1 MSAGGGSSVEL
12 DVRDSNGQAEGEDV
26 SSSAVAAAGTRAAI
40 RAALSSLQPADARAA
55 RAILDDPGAAVYLTV
70 TEVAARAKTSASTVV
85 RACQELGFRG
95 FHDLKL
101 ALARDL
107 GAATVTARDI
117 GESDSPG
124 DVLRKVLA
132 SDAEAIGGS
141 LATIDERAFERAVD
155 VLDAGRSI
163 LFVGVGTSAPLAQ
176 DAAYRF
182 LTIGVDARAPADVHV
197 QHVAARL
204 LQPGDVCFAIS
215 HTGSTRETVEEVAA
229 AREAGATTIALSS
242 FFQSPLTEVA
252 DIVLVAGGPE
262 HSFRIEAMAS
272 RIGHL
277 SVLDALFVAVAVRRP
292 ERARAALEEVGRTLS
307 DHRF

>member
-1 MSAGGGSSVEL
+1 MSKPEAARAGDFPEGGPQV
-12 DVRDSNGQAEGEDV
+12 
-26 SSSAVAAAGTRAAI
+26 VAAGRTRAAI
-40 RAALSSLQPADARAA
+40 LAALPSLQPADARVA
-55 RAILDDPGAAVYLTV
+55 RAILADPAAVVYSTV
-70 TEVAARAKTSASTVV
+70 SEVAARAGTSASTVV

-101 ALARDL
+101 ALARDQ
-107 GAATVTARDI
+107 GAATTVATRDI
-117 GESDSPG
+117 GEHDPPG

-141 LATIDERAFERAVD
+141 LATVDEGAFVKAVD
-155 VLDAGRSI
+155 ALSEARSV

-182 LTIGVDARAPADVHV
+182 LTIGIDARAPADVHV

-204 LQPGDVCFAIS
+204 LGAGDVCFAIS
-215 HTGSTRETVEEVAA
+215 HTGSTRETVEEVTA

-242 FFQSPLTEVA
+242 FFRSPLTEVA
-252 DIVLVAGGPE
+252 DIVLVAGGTE

-277 SVLDALFVAVAVRRP
+277 SVLDALFVAVALQRP
-292 ERARAALEEVGRTLS
+292 ERARQALEEVGRTLTE
-307 DHRF
+307 HRF